1 MVSSKIVRDLYKQ
14 QTFKE
19 PTLMQLDR
27 VLYEWFI
34 AVCSKGK
41 LVTGPMIIKK
51 TKSFNEEMEII
62 DRCTSP
68 KGSNK

>member
-1 MVSSKIVRDLYKQ
+1 
-14 QTFKE
+14 
-19 PTLMQLDR
+19 MQLDR